1 MELQTIEKKDILS
14 NIKVENGMFS
24 LTDLFEL
31 AGKPKNKEPKFW
43 IRQEST
49 TQLIETLEDIFKG
62 DLKSPLKMIRIK
74 RGKYGGT
81 YGHKSI
87 ALSYAKYLD
96 PKLHV
101 LVNEVFFERI
111 EEEKNPD
118 KIVDR
123 AISTYNRKGM
133 SSEWI
138 TKRLTGKGVR
148 NEFTSTLKKHGVIGD
163 GYKRCTNAMYIE
175 LYGKEAS
182 EIKEKKG
189 LDKKDNL
196 RENMSLLELQSIAF
210 AETLAMDDIEKNRRY
225 GNEECA
231 KTANLAARS
240 VRKSILEFRKN

>member
-1 MELQTIEKKDILS
+1 MELINIKKKDIL
-14 NIKVENGMFS
+14 NNVKVENQMFS
-24 LTDLFEL
+24 LTDIWKL
-31 AGKPKNKEPKFW
+31 AGSDPQRTPAKWQETETARAFISTAIKFLNIAKN
-43 IRQEST
+43 
-49 TQLIETLEDIFKG
+49 DII
-62 DLKSPLKMIRIK
+62 KSK
-74 RGKYGGT
+74 RGKGGGSW
-81 YGHKSI
+81 GHKQI
-87 ALSYAKYLD
+87 ALEYAQYLD
-96 PKLHV
+96 PNYAI
-101 LVNEVFFERI
+101 LVNEVFFERV

-123 AISTYNRKGM
+123 AIATYGKKGM

-148 NEFTSTLKKHGVIGD
+148 NEFTSALRKHGVVGD

-182 EIKEKKG
+182 EIREKKG
-189 LDKKDNL
+189 LTKKDNI

-231 KTANLAARS
+231 RTSNLAARS